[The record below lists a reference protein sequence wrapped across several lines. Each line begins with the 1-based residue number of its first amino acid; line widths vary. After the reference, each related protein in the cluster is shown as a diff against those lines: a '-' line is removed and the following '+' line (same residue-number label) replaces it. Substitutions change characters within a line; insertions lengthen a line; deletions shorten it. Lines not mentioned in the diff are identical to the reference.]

1 MLELHEIALGYQGKT
16 LVDNLSFS
24 LEKGQICAVI
34 GHNGAGKSTL
44 VRTLLGLQPPLSGQI
59 NWDDGR
65 PHGTKRQLAYLGQ
78 SADLDSQFPMR
89 VKDAVAMG
97 AWQGLGFWASLDRTK
112 ADRIDYALTRT
123 GLTEMA
129 DRPLYEC
136 SSGQLQRCFFAR
148 AIVQDAPMIL
158 LDEPFSAIDQTT
170 ETRLIEI
177 IREWR
182 NEGRALLIV
191 LHDLSAVMGISD
203 TCLLLGGGQAS
214 YGKTE
219 DIITTEN
226 LLTHHYLTETQA
238 EWLSLLRQKGAHDV

>member
-1 MLELHEIALGYQGKT
+1 MLKARNLALGYHGKP
-16 LVDNLSFS
+16 LVEGLSFS
-24 LEKGQICAVI
+24 LEAGQITAVI

-44 VRTLLGLQPPLSGQI
+44 VRTLLGLQPPLSGQLD
-59 NWDDGR
+59 WETAG
-65 PHGTKRQLAYLGQ
+65 PSKVAYLGQ
-78 SADLDSQFPMR
+78 SADLDNQFPMR

-97 AWQGLGFWASLDRTK
+97 AWKGLGFWSSIDHTK
-112 ADRIDYALTRT
+112 AERIDYALTRT
-123 GLTEMA
+123 GLTDMA

-148 AIVQDAPMIL
+148 AIVQDAPLVL
-158 LDEPFSAIDQTT
+158 LDEPFSTIDQTT

-191 LHDLSAVMGISD
+191 LHDLSAVMGIAD
-203 TCLLLGGGQAS
+203 HCLLLGGGQANF
-214 YGKTE
+214 GKTD

-226 LLTHHYLTETQA
+226 LLRHEYLTETQA
-238 EWLSLLRQKGAHDV
+238 EWLSLLRRKGDQDV